1 MRAETL
7 ETDVLIIGGGA
18 AGCTAALHAH
28 ALGAKVL
35 MAVKGKMGRSGATPL
50 ASRMVNPVNLPL
62 PYGMLRALKS
72 AYAAVNKVVPL
83 PLPGHLAD
91 QLRVNLD
98 YHGWLIDQDYLLD
111 IALWIAKEFY
121 PNFEANGTFAL
132 RDAAGRPVAPGRG
145 ADSYILHSHGLTGYL
160 YGEAKR
166 KDVLA
171 TDVGVMEE
179 AMVLSLLQ
187 GPGGE
192 IAGAMVLD
200 YARGRLFEVVA
211 KSTIL
216 ATGHT
221 NWLATRSTGTRE
233 MAANGLAMALRAGAE
248 LQNMEIQW
256 YHSADMTYPKSW
268 MRLHHFPNP
277 IHGTPKMVAM
287 VNKEGERYLDV
298 GEVKAFMPYTH
309 QLKAQYLQIRQGKAD
324 WEGGNFSDFRHIEP
338 EISEKYQYGW
348 EFYEK
353 IGLNMA
359 RDLLPGAPTWHM
371 TAGGVRADTR
381 TMKTEL
387 PRLFIAGAI
396 GGHSLGGVQ
405 LATYDGTIAGKAAAR
420 AALHASPPAR
430 VPAQVAAAEAR
441 LEALLSPPA
450 RTHNEPAVS
459 PIEVKKR
466 IRAIVGEHMMFVKTE
481 QGLNAALEG
490 LDRVRGEDLPRVR
503 LRTDTLRFNTDLMD
517 ALDLEDMLQVGAV
530 AAHAALARRESRGP
544 HFREDYP
551 FTDNDEWLKRV
562 VVALEGGRITTRF
575 EPAPQAYVRPER
587 GRRGYFDEMP
597 GAGEQP

>member
-18 AGCTAALHAH
+18 AGCTAALDAH

-35 MAVKGKMGRSGATPL
+35 VAVKGKMGRSGATPL
-50 ASRMVNPVNLPL
+50 ASRMAGAVDVPL
-62 PYGMLRALKS
+62 PYGAMRALRAV
-72 AYAAVNKVVPL
+72 YAAVNKIVPL
-83 PLPGHLAD
+83 PMPRRFSEA
-91 QLRVNLD
+91 LRGTLD
-98 YHGWLIDQDYLLD
+98 YHAWLVDQDYFVDLG
-111 IALWIAKEFY
+111 LWMAKEFY
-121 PNFEANGTFAL
+121 PNLEANGTFVR
-132 RDAAGRPVAPGRG
+132 RDAAGRPVVPGRG
-145 ADSYILHSHGLTGYL
+145 GNSYVLHTHGLTGYL
-160 YGEAKR
+160 YGEARR

-171 TDVGVMEE
+171 ADIGVMEE
-179 AMVLSLLQ
+179 ATALSLLQ
-187 GPGGE
+187 GAGGE
-192 IAGAMVLD
+192 IVGAMVLD
-200 YARGRLFEVVA
+200 YASGRLFEVVA

-517 ALDLEDMLQVGAV
+517 ALDLEDMLQMAAV
-530 AAHAALARRESRGP
+530 AAHAALARRESRGA
-544 HFREDYP
+544 HFREDFP
-551 FTDNDEWLKRV
+551 FTDNDEWLRRIVVGLQGDRV
-562 VVALEGGRITTRF
+562 VTRF
-575 EPAPQAYVRPER
+575 EPVRHAYVKPER
-587 GRRGYFDEMP
+587 GRRGYFDDLP
-597 GAGEQP
+597 GGGMRP